1 MLKIDP
7 EKHYPGAVDFC
18 RRFVQVNTRRRYAMG
33 RNAYA
38 VNIAEIVDRNRFIDD
53 FTSEREFLGKIIFF
67 CRKSIIMQKEVS

>member
-7 EKHYPGAVDFC
+7 DRHYPDAVEFC
-18 RRFVQVNTRRRYAMG
+18 RRFVQGQTRHRYGMG

-38 VNIAEIVDRNRFIDD
+38 VSIAGCVDLDGFIND

-67 CRKSIIMQKEVS
+67 CRKSIIMQKEIS